1 MNTELKM
8 LSWSVALGVAHIA
21 LQASLSTAQRGLS
34 FNAGP
39 RDAEAPPVSAVT
51 ARVERALRNFL
62 ETFPLFAAAALAV
75 SLAHQTNA
83 STALGAQMYVGARA
97 AYLAIYAAGVPF
109 LRTAV
114 WAVSMVGLVMVL
126 TPLL

>member
-8 LSWSVALGVAHIA
+8 LAWSVALGLAHIVV
-21 LQASLSTAQRGLS
+21 QATLSTAQRGLS

-39 RDAEAPPVSAVT
+39 RDGEAPPVSAVT

-75 SLAHQTNA
+75 TLAHQSNA
-83 STALGAQMYVGARA
+83 TTALGAQLYVGGRA
-97 AYLAIYAAGVPF
+97 AYLAIYAAGVPY

-114 WAVSMVGLVMVL
+114 WTVSMVGLAMVL
-126 TPLL
+126 IPLL